1 MEFMKAKTLN
11 EAQEI
16 LFNSLD
22 GYVLEAEK
30 IALSKSLGRIIA
42 NDQVMEEDL
51 PSFSRSTV
59 DGFAVRSSDIFV
71 AGEGIPVVLDNIGE
85 ILMGRTTELT
95 LAPGQA
101 ANIPTGGMLP
111 FGADAVVMIEY
122 TEKPDEKTVLVVKPV
137 APGENVISKGEDMRS
152 GTVIVHRGERIG
164 VAQIGA
170 LAACG
175 FAEISVRKQPRI
187 GILSTGDEVVDIGS
201 KPGGGQVRDINSY
214 ALAAMLEAV
223 GCSAIR
229 YGIIPD
235 DYQQVLL
242 ALRQAVKETD
252 MVLVSGGSSVGTRD
266 YAVQAIA
273 ELGTPGVLLHG
284 IAVKPGKPTI
294 YGLIGHVPV
303 FGLPGHP
310 VSAMTICEQ
319 LVKPVIGR
327 LLGRSESFR
336 GRAVPARI
344 SRNIASAP
352 GRDDFLRVRLRW
364 KQDGYEAEPI
374 LGKSGL
380 ISTMLQA
387 DGIVHIDTDCG
398 GLYAGDPV
406 MVELI

>member
-11 EAQEI
+11 EARKI
-16 LFNSLD
+16 LFDSLE
-22 GYVLEAEK
+22 GYVLEAETT
-30 IALSKSLGRIIA
+30 ALSKSLGRITA
-42 NDQVMEEDL
+42 GDHVMGEDL
-51 PSFSRSTV
+51 PAFSRSTV

-71 AGEGIPVVLDNIGE
+71 AGEGIPVVLENIGE
-85 ILMGRTTELT
+85 VFMGETTNLT
-95 LAPGQA
+95 LASGQA

-111 FGADAVVMIEY
+111 SGADAVVMLEY
-122 TEKPDEKTVLVVKPV
+122 TEKPDENTVLVVKPA
-137 APGENVISKGEDMRS
+137 APGENIIAKGEDMKS
-152 GTVIVHRGERIG
+152 GTVIIRGGERIG
-164 VAQIGA
+164 AAQIGA

-175 FAEISVRKQPRI
+175 FAEVSVRRQPRI
-187 GILSTGDEVVDIGS
+187 GILSTGDEVVDIKA

-214 ALAAMLEAV
+214 ALAAMMEEI
-223 GCSAIR
+223 GCSTIR

-242 ALRQAVKETD
+242 ALRQAVGETD
-252 MVLVSGGSSVGTRD
+252 MVLISGGSSVGTRD

-273 ELGTPGVLLHG
+273 ELGMPGVLLHG

-294 YGLIGHVPV
+294 YGLIGQVPV

-319 LVKPVIGR
+319 LVKPAIGR
-327 LLGRSESFR
+327 LLGQNELFR
-336 GRAVPARI
+336 GWAVPARI
-344 SRNIASAP
+344 TRNIASAP
-352 GRDDFLRVRLRW
+352 GRDDFLRVRLLW
-364 KQDGYEAEPI
+364 QQDGYAAEPI

-387 DGIVHIDTDCG
+387 EGIVHIDTDCG

-406 MVELI
+406 RVELI